1 MAEEQIDR
9 RAVIIFVSGIIFVFA
24 VILVLF
30 GIGKYTGMASK
41 KAVELI
47 KENTPNDKNDT
58 GTEVNS
64 ADSTYLNNL
73 QQMDQSGASGSGLD
87 IAPSPADY
95 GFKMDMEKAAQQKD
109 TVQEYSVPS
118 TVPGQPGSKEWQDQF
133 WKDR

>member
-1 MAEEQIDR
+1 MAEDQIDR

-30 GIGKYTGMASK
+30 GIGKYTGMASE

-47 KENTPNDKNDT
+47 KENTPSDKTNT

-64 ADSTYLNNL
+64 ADSTYLKNL
-73 QQMDQSGASGSGLD
+73 KNIDQSGASGGSLD
-87 IAPSPADY
+87 VAPSPADY
-95 GFKMDMEKAAQQKD
+95 GFKMDMQKAAEQKD
-109 TVQEYSVPS
+109 TIEEYSVPS
-118 TVPGQPGSKEWQDQF
+118 SVPGQPGSKEWQDKF